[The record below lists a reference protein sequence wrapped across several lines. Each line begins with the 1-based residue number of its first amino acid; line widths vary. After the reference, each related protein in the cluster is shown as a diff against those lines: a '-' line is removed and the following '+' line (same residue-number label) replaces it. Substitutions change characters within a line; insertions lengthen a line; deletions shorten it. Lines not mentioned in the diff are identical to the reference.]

1 MPAGNH
7 RNNVLGNIRRLAS
20 FAREHI
26 PQVRGVSVLGE
37 RLDRMSGYRN
47 PSIDSTQRMSGFG
60 RFSSLHS
67 GNISQSG
74 NVTDADRITSTASAG
89 RMTSPTARDSDTIR
103 KWRRA

>member
-47 PSIDSTQRMSGFG
+47 PSIDSAQRSSGFG
-60 RFSSLHS
+60 RFSSLNS

-74 NVTDADRITSTASAG
+74 AGRLTSSAG
-89 RMTSPTARDSDTIR
+89 GMASPSARDSDTIKR
-103 KWRRA
+103 WRRD

>member
-7 RNNVLGNIRRLAS
+7 RNHVLGNIRRLAS
-20 FAREHI
+20 FARENFYP

-47 PSIDSTQRMSGFG
+47 SSMDSAHRSSGFG
-60 RFSSLHS
+60 RFSSLNS

-74 NVTDADRITSTASAG
+74 AGRLTSSAG
-89 RMTSPTARDSDTIR
+89 GMASPSARDSDTIKR
-103 KWRRA
+103 WRRV